1 MTDTS
6 GYAQAYQQA
15 SDAFGKFVPGFEFL
29 QGLVRNAGKSMPSMG
44 QWIAPTLDPEELERR
59 IEELKTVQFW
69 LEQNAR
75 MIGATVQALEVQR
88 MTLGA
93 LKGMN
98 VSMGDLTEALK
109 VKVPDLFTAG
119 AEAAAAGVKAASA
132 ASAAAASAASAAAA
146 PAPAAEP
153 ARPSA
158 PIDDAHSDD
167 APAAGGASPA
177 VAPMQWWGALTQQFT
192 TLASQAM
199 QATSDAA
206 RQATEAARQASEAT
220 SDATAQAVQA
230 AQAAAA
236 AAAEPVVK
244 AATAATAAAASA
256 ASAASPAKASAAK
269 PATKP
274 ATKPASK
281 ASAKAPG
288 KTASKTAGKTS
299 TQPAAPRKAA
309 PRSSS

>member
-15 SDAFGKFVPGFEFL
+15 SEAFGKFVPGFEFL
-29 QGLVRNAGKSMPSMG
+29 QGLVKNAGKSMPSMG

-109 VKVPDLFTAG
+109 VKVPDIFTA
-119 AEAAAAGVKAASA
+119 S
-132 ASAAAASAASAAAA
+132 A
-146 PAPAAEP
+146 PAPASAPAAKAAEKATEKASTKP
-153 ARPSA
+153 AA
-158 PIDDAHSDD
+158 PIDEAHSDD
-167 APAAGGASPA
+167 APAAGADGASPA
-177 VAPMQWWGALTQQFT
+177 VDPMQWWGALTQQFT
-192 TLASQAM
+192 ALASQAM
-199 QATSDAA
+199 QATSEAA

-230 AQAAAA
+230 AQAAAE
-236 AAAEPVVK
+236 AAAE
-244 AATAATAAAASA
+244 
-256 ASAASPAKASAAK
+256 AAK
-269 PATKP
+269 PDAPVAPKAAATRKSP
-274 ATKPASK
+274 VG
-281 ASAKAPG
+281 KAPA
-288 KTASKTAGKTS
+288 KKA
-299 TQPAAPRKAA
+299 AAPRKAT
-309 PRSSS
+309 PRAGR

>member
-15 SDAFGKFVPGFEFL
+15 SEAFGKFVPGFEFL
-29 QGLVRNAGKSMPSMG
+29 QGLVKNAGKSMPSMG

-109 VKVPDLFTAG
+109 VKVPDIF
-119 AEAAAAGVKAASA
+119 
-132 ASAAAASAASAAAA
+132 SAAAESAKAAPAPAPAPAAA
-146 PAPAAEP
+146 PAPKAA
-153 ARPSA
+153 A
-158 PIDDAHSDD
+158 PVDDAHSDD
-167 APAAGGASPA
+167 APAADGAGPA
-177 VAPMQWWGALTQQFT
+177 IDPMQWWGALTQQFT
-192 TLASQAM
+192 ALASQAM
-199 QATSDAA
+199 QATGEAA

-220 SDATAQAVQA
+220 TDATAQAMQA
-230 AQAAAA
+230 ATAAAA
-236 AAAEPVVK
+236 AVAEPVVK
-244 AATAATAAAASA
+244 AASAKATGKSTEKASEKAPAKKSGAKAAGKVASKAAAS
-256 ASAASPAKASAAK
+256 PKA
-269 PATKP
+269 
-274 ATKPASK
+274 
-281 ASAKAPG
+281 
-288 KTASKTAGKTS
+288 
-299 TQPAAPRKAA
+299 AAPRKAT
-309 PRSSS
+309 PRSAG

>member
-98 VSMGDLTEALK
+98 VSMGDLSEALK
-109 VKVPDLFTAG
+109 VKVPDLFAAG
-119 AEAAAAGVKAASA
+119 AEAAAAGVKAAATPSP
-132 ASAAAASAASAAAA
+132 AAA
-146 PAPAAEP
+146 PAASKPA
-153 ARPSA
+153 A

-167 APAAGGASPA
+167 APASGGSAGAID
-177 VAPMQWWGALTQQFT
+177 PMQWWGALTEQFT

-199 QATSDAA
+199 QATSEAA

-220 SDATAQAVQA
+220 SDAAAQAVQA
-230 AQAAAA
+230 AQAAQ
-236 AAAEPVVK
+236 
-244 AATAATAAAASA
+244 AATLNAGPKPAPRA
-256 ASAASPAKASAAK
+256 PAKAAKSSATKAAPTAANKAAPKAAVKSAAK
-269 PATKP
+269 N
-274 ATKPASK
+274 ASK
-281 ASAKAPG
+281 A
-288 KTASKTAGKTS
+288 
-299 TQPAAPRKAA
+299 AAPRKAS

>member
-98 VSMGDLTEALK
+98 VSMGDLSEALK

-119 AEAAAAGVKAASA
+119 AEAAAAGVKAA
-132 ASAAAASAASAAAA
+132 AAAATPSPAAA
-146 PAPAAEP
+146 PAASKPA
-153 ARPSA
+153 A

-167 APAAGGASPA
+167 APAAGAEAAAGGASPA
-177 VAPMQWWGALTQQFT
+177 IDPMQWWGALTEQFT

-199 QATSDAA
+199 QATSEAA

-220 SDATAQAVQA
+220 SDVAAQAVQA
-230 AQAAAA
+230 AQAAQAATLNAGPKPAPQAA
-236 AAAEPVVK
+236 AKTAKSSATQAAPTAAGK
-244 AATAATAAAASA
+244 AAPKAAVKTAA
-256 ASAASPAKASAAK
+256 
-269 PATKP
+269 
-274 ATKPASK
+274 
-281 ASAKAPG
+281 
-288 KTASKTAGKTS
+288 KTASKA
-299 TQPAAPRKAA
+299 AAPRKAS

>member
-1 MTDTS
+1 
-6 GYAQAYQQA
+6 
-15 SDAFGKFVPGFEFL
+15 VPGFEFL

-98 VSMGDLTEALK
+98 VSMGDLSEALK

-119 AEAAAAGVKAASA
+119 AEAAAAGVKAA
-132 ASAAAASAASAAAA
+132 AAAATASPAAASPAAAS
-146 PAPAAEP
+146 PAPA
-153 ARPSA
+153 A

-167 APAAGGASPA
+167 APAAGTGSPA
-177 VAPMQWWGALTQQFT
+177 IDPMQWWGALTEQFT

-199 QATSDAA
+199 QATSEAA

-220 SDATAQAVQA
+220 SDVAAQAVQA
-230 AQAAAA
+230 AQAAHAA
-236 AAAEPVVK
+236 QAATLNPGGPK
-244 AATAATAAAASA
+244 AAPKAAPKATPKA
-256 ASAASPAKASAAK
+256 AKAAPKAAGK
-269 PATKP
+269 TATKTATKP
-274 ATKPASK
+274 ATKA
-281 ASAKAPG
+281 
-288 KTASKTAGKTS
+288 
-299 TQPAAPRKAA
+299 AAPRKAA

>member
-15 SDAFGKFVPGFEFL
+15 SEAFGKFVPGFEFL
-29 QGLVRNAGKSMPSMG
+29 QGLVKNAGKSMPSMG

-109 VKVPDLFTAG
+109 VKVPDIFTAS
-119 AEAAAAGVKAASA
+119 AEAAASATKASAKAAEK
-132 ASAAAASAASAAAA
+132 
-146 PAPAAEP
+146 AAEKAPEKP
-153 ARPSA
+153 AA
-158 PIDDAHSDD
+158 PIDEAHSDD
-167 APAAGGASPA
+167 APGADGASPA
-177 VAPMQWWGALTQQFT
+177 VDPMQWWGALTQQFT
-192 TLASQAM
+192 ALASQAM
-199 QATSDAA
+199 QATSEAA

-230 AQAAAA
+230 AQAAAE
-236 AAAEPVVK
+236 AAAEVAAGAAASVAPTTAAPKAAPK
-244 AATAATAAAASA
+244 AATKKAAAPKA
-256 ASAASPAKASAAK
+256 AAKKAPAGKTAKASAA
-269 PATKP
+269 
-274 ATKPASK
+274 
-281 ASAKAPG
+281 
-288 KTASKTAGKTS
+288 
-299 TQPAAPRKAA
+299 APRKAT
-309 PRSSS
+309 PRAGG